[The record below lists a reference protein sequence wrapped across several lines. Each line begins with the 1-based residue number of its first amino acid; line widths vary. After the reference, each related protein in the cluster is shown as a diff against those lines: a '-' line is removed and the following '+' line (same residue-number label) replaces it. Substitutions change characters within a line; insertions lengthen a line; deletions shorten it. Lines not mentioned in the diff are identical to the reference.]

1 MTTPD
6 TQEWLAGFKAR
17 HGLDLPLG
25 ANPRLVTERAEM
37 AAQYAEEHTPPRYA
51 GAVPS
56 VPEVE
61 AWAAAV
67 VRAAV
72 NDSRARGK
80 QVAAI
85 HGGPS
90 LLLLGP
96 TGVGKTHEAYGAMR
110 AVSLCGVYV
119 PWLVISAADLYARLR
134 PRHGIDS
141 EAEFRA
147 IAESPALAV
156 DDIGAA
162 KNTEWVEEVN
172 FRLVNRRY
180 ELARPSLFT
189 SNLPPKTRIIPAEK
203 KDDPPEV
210 IPGLDQVL
218 GERVLSRL
226 REMTRRVSMKGT
238 DRRRAA

>member
-1 MTTPD
+1 MTTPE
-6 TQEWLAGFKAR
+6 TQKWLARFKAR
-17 HGLDLPLG
+17 HGLELPLG
-25 ANPRLVTERAEM
+25 ADLRLIEERAEM
-37 AAQYAEEHTPPRYA
+37 AAEYAEEHTPPRYA
-51 GAVPS
+51 DALPS

-61 AWAAAV
+61 EWAAAV

-72 NDSRARGK
+72 TDSQARGQ
-80 QVAAI
+80 QVASVHA
-85 HGGPS
+85 GPS

-110 AVSLCGVYV
+110 AISLCGVHARWV
-119 PWLVISAADLYARLR
+119 VISAADLYARLR

-141 EAEFRA
+141 EAEFAA
-147 IAESPALAV
+147 IAGADGLAV

-180 ELARPSLFT
+180 ELALPTLFT
-189 SNLPPKTRIIPAEK
+189 SNLPAKTRTIPGK
-203 KDDPPEV
+203 SPNDPPV
-210 IPGLDQVL
+210 TVPGLDTVL
-218 GERVLSRL
+218 GERVISRL
-226 REMTRRVSMKGT
+226 REMTRRVSMKGS

>member
-6 TQEWLAGFKAR
+6 TQKWLAGFKTR
-17 HGLDLPLG
+17 HGLELPLG
-25 ANPRLVTERAEM
+25 ADLRLIEERTEM
-37 AAQYAEEHTPPRYA
+37 AAEYAEERTPPRYA
-51 GAVPS
+51 GALPS

-61 AWAAAV
+61 EWAAAV

-72 NDSRARGK
+72 TDSQARGQ
-80 QVAAI
+80 QVASVHA
-85 HGGPS
+85 GPS

-110 AVSLCGVYV
+110 AISLSGVHARWV
-119 PWLVISAADLYARLR
+119 VISAADLYARLR

-141 EAEFRA
+141 EAEFAA
-147 IAESPALAV
+147 IAGAEALAV

-162 KNTEWVEEVN
+162 KNSDWVEEVN

-180 ELARPSLFT
+180 ELALPSLFT
-189 SNLPPKTRIIPAEK
+189 SNLPAKST
-203 KDDPPEV
+203 DTTH
-210 IPGLDQVL
+210 GLDRVL
-218 GERVLSRL
+218 GERVVSRL
-226 REMTRRVSMKGT
+226 REMTTRVSMKGS